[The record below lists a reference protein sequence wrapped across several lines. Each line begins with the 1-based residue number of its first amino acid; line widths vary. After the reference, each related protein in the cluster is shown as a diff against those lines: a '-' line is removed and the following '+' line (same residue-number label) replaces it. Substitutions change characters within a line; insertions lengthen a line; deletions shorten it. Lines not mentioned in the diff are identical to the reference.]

1 MTGTSDLIE
10 RLRARGARRV
20 ALQFPEGLKRRSF
33 SIASDLRAAGFSV
46 MIDGDPCYGA
56 CDLALDTLAYAD
68 VLVHFG
74 HTPLASREDVIY
86 EPFVMDFD
94 LEVLTRVL
102 PLLSGK
108 CIGLVTTAQH
118 AHMVPA
124 MQQFLENRG
133 IGCRVSPG
141 NGRTPLPGQVLGCS
155 YEAAREAGSDEI
167 LFVGTGEF
175 HPLGVALSTGARVI
189 ALDPYTGIARQ
200 IDASRLLR
208 KRFAIIEKA
217 KKASH
222 FGIITSTK
230 SGQVRREL
238 AERLSTLHR
247 HAIVITMREVIP
259 DELINLG
266 FPAYVNTACPRLAF
280 DDQIRFPV
288 PVITPQEF
296 EIVCGVRSWDDYAID
311 EIP

>member
-1 MTGTSDLIE
+1 
-10 RLRARGARRV
+10 
-20 ALQFPEGLKRRSF
+20 
-33 SIASDLRAAGFSV
+33 

-74 HTPLASREDVIY
+74 HTPLAPREDVIY

-155 YEAAREAGSDEI
+155 YAAARETGSDEI

-280 DDQIRFPV
+280 DDQPRFPV

-311 EIP
+311 ELP